1 MEEINLYK
9 KCSGMISFLVN
20 IIVFSLVITIINSNN
35 IKEVEQE
42 YVLRVENTNYTLD
55 DLRKFMYLSNEAEG
69 DI

>member
-20 IIVFSLVITIINSNN
+20 IVVFSLVITIINSNN

>member
-1 MEEINLYK
+1 MYK

-20 IIVFSLVITIINSNN
+20 IVVFSLVITIINSNN

>member
-1 MEEINLYK
+1 MYK